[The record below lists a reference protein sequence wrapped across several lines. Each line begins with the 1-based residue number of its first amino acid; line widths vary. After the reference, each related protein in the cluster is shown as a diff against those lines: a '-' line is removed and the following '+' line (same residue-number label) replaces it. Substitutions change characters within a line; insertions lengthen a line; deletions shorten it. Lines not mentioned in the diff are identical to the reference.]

1 MLTAITWLYYLRN
14 FKQICQ
20 GAQKVCADVHTIPA
34 SKFYIGI
41 HENPVEDL
49 VAGNM

>member
-1 MLTAITWLYYLRN
+1 MVTAITWLYSLRN

-20 GAQKVCADVHTIPA
+20 GAQKVCADIHTSPV

-41 HENPVEDL
+41 YENPVKSL